1 MLVYCLYFS
10 NVIYIFYKQEAK
22 DMNDPEVRT
31 KDIFI
36 RYGRMSRPLRVEEQ
50 VLVFYEKIWQV

>member
-1 MLVYCLYFS
+1 
-10 NVIYIFYKQEAK
+10 
-22 DMNDPEVRT
+22 MNDPEVRT

>member
-1 MLVYCLYFS
+1 MLVYCLYFG

-22 DMNDPEVRT
+22 DMNDPEVIT